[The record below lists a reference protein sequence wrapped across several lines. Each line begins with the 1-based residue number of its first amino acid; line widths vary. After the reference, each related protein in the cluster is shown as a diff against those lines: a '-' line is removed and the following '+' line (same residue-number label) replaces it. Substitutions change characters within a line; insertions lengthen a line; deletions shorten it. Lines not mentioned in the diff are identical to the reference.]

1 LLTRTLPS
9 FKRVGST
16 PPIEPIDRSVFEPI
30 LEFDIDEEGFSEL
43 MVNEYFDQAVKTF
56 EKMDDALCAFT
67 ATLST
72 SVP

>member
-1 LLTRTLPS
+1 M
-9 FKRVGST
+9 
-16 PPIEPIDRSVFEPI
+16 FEPI